1 MKRFPKDDDR
11 LVDQKVNI
19 SLRNRQL
26 HSFLGKLKK
35 VSSKRF
41 FIQKCDLDELSSK
54 ISKVLVHAKEKFC
67 M

>member
-19 SLRNRQL
+19 SFRNRQC

-35 VSSKRF
+35 VGSKRF
-41 FIQKCDLDELSSK
+41 FIQKCDLDESDLK
-54 ISKVLVHAKEKFC
+54 FKVIEVDQIHVS
-67 M
+67 